1 MADHSLPELSIDGF
15 QDFFKALHGHSPFR
29 WQSRL
34 AKKACNGDW
43 SDFIKLPTSSGKTA
57 CIDIAV
63 FSLAYQASRQKY
75 AGEVITAPR
84 RIFFVVDRRVIVNEA
99 FQRATKICDH
109 LETVFQQSDL
119 ADPAFP
125 VAAWLQSLT
134 DHPKA
139 PPLDCF
145 ELRGGIY
152 RDDAWVRS
160 MLQPTILTSTVDQ
173 IGSRLLFRGY
183 GVSDRNLSIHA
194 ALTANDSLVI
204 LDEAHCSKP
213 FSQTLEA
220 IARYRDANLKNNS
233 TPRWSE
239 QSVASPFGFTQ
250 MTATP
255 DASADDTTV
264 FELEPDDYNADPLLK
279 QRHYC
284 SKPVQLVECNAKGA
298 QQNAKLAKE
307 LVAQAKLLASPA
319 EESGDKP
326 CRRIAIVVN
335 RVACAQE
342 AYRLLQKEFGD
353 QVDLMI
359 GRMRPFDRDVLTDK
373 LQKAF
378 RSDPN
383 RAEDQDT
390 SPRFVVATQCLEV
403 GADFDFDGLV
413 SQCASLDALRQRFGR
428 LNRLGLPGQS
438 HSRGVIVMATG
449 DLNPKTPDPIYG
461 EALPNT
467 WNWLTQCTQCSHHSP
482 SDEAPKDGHDSPSDE
497 SPNVAHSGQDITGTV
512 MTKLLTTT
520 FVDFGITAMDAL
532 LTQARANP
540 EAPNLTAESPNA
552 PVLMPA
558 HLDILCQTAPK
569 PAIEPD
575 IATFLHGPNRGVA
588 EVRVCWRADLPEQS
602 RDLRNEDWARE
613 ARKTVAVCPPSVA
626 EVMSVPLARFRAW
639 LNGVE
644 PADETG
650 DVLGER
656 AESDVSID
664 SEKQD
669 LPRNRYGIV
678 WTGAD
683 RSSILVDS
691 TTPRNLRPNDT
702 IVLPVTAGGW
712 SQFGH
717 IPNAPDDIDGTP
729 NGSDDRSR
737 DLATID
743 IADSAFRQSRA
754 RTILRV
760 HKRLISNEADARCF
774 RALLPWIDPEKNGR
788 CCDILAGKDDDDV
801 ESTDV
806 QQSDEQSSVTARHA
820 ELLKLCQ
827 SGKSSVQMLR
837 YTDGLAFIGPRDRGD
852 TAHRRQLPRASF
864 GGDFDEQNT
873 NADGRVSLA
882 DHLQDVAEE
891 TRRLV
896 AATNLDEGLGRALVV
911 AAERHDLGKADP
923 RFQAMLLNSSP
934 NLAHM
939 QPKLWAKSAQGATTK
954 QGAGL
959 NDSHGLPNGF
969 RHEMLSVQLAERIV
983 SDLDPDLETL
993 MLHAIA
999 AHHGLARPFAPVVID
1014 ESPVAVSLS
1023 KLGDVADTIALTS
1036 DDRRDAIPAYRLD
1049 SGIAERFWTLN
1060 RRFGW
1065 WGLAWLE
1072 STLRLA
1078 DWVASAYP
1086 CEQPRTA
1093 SFRPVDGGKHAAPD
1107 TYELPCS
1114 GVDASN
1120 PLGFLAALGLLRSAS
1135 RALPDN
1141 NVKMKWEH
1149 NGRWHPV
1156 LVMSQPMSADD
1167 LIQALHLTLTGR
1179 QADGHFCDLGQ
1190 NTTVPRDIFRTLA
1203 QAAVVGGTGRD
1214 RTSIDFYAAFGSD
1227 ALVSENDGITIQDTA
1242 LRTMAGA
1249 GHQHFLDT
1257 MRNVI
1262 SACEPEHLQ
1271 KTVFQ
1276 TWQYDDPTQTLS
1288 LRFDPLDDNRHA
1300 LRWRNPSGDP
1310 DRKKNGSMLGANRL
1324 AIEALPLFT
1333 TVPGERFLQ
1342 TTGFKGHRSRD
1353 TYFSWPVWTTPVGA
1367 DVIRSILTLREIQT
1381 GKETETLLS
1390 RSIAAV
1396 FRSQRI
1402 TVGKV
1407 RNFTPAATSIAG
1419 ASLGE

>member
-1 MADHSLPELSIDGF
+1 MADFSLPELSIDGF
-15 QDFFKALHGHSPFR
+15 QGFFKALHGHSPFR
-29 WQSRL
+29 WQTRL
-34 AKKACNGDW
+34 AEKACNGDW

-57 CIDIAV
+57 CIDIAA

-109 LETVFQQSDL
+109 LETVFQQSDV
-119 ADPAFP
+119 ADPAFS

-220 IARYRDANLKNNS
+220 IARYRDANLKKDS
-233 TPRWSE
+233 PPRWSE
-239 QSVASPFGFTQ
+239 QSIASPFGFTQ

-284 SKPVQLVECNAKGA
+284 SKPVLLVECNAKGA

-342 AYRLLQKEFGD
+342 AYRLLQREFGD

-413 SQCASLDALRQRFGR
+413 SQCASLDALRQRYGR
-428 LNRLGLPGQS
+428 LNRLGLPSQS

-449 DLNPKTPDPIYG
+449 DLKPKDPDPIYG

-467 WNWLTQCTQCSHHSP
+467 WGWLSECNHHSP
-482 SDEAPKDGHDSPSDE
+482 SDVGRD
-497 SPNVAHSGQDITGTV
+497 VAISGQDITGTV
-512 MTKLLTTT
+512 TTT
-520 FVDFGITAMDAL
+520 VVDFGITAMDSL
-532 LTQARANP
+532 LAQARANS
-540 EAPNLTAESPNA
+540 EIPNFAAESPNA

-575 IATFLHGPNRGVA
+575 IATFLHGPNRGVP

-602 RDLRNEDWARE
+602 EALKDEHWAIE

-626 EVMSVPLARFRAW
+626 EVMSVPLARFRNW
-639 LNGVE
+639 LSGVE

-650 DVLGER
+650 DVLGEHS
-656 AESDVSID
+656 ESGISLDR
-664 SEKQD
+664 EQRD
-669 LPRNRYGIV
+669 LPKNRYGIV

-683 RSSILVDS
+683 RPSIFVDAK
-691 TTPRNLRPNDT
+691 TMGNIRPNDT

-712 SQFGH
+712 SHFGH
-717 IPNAPDDIDGTP
+717 VPNASEDIDVAEGEA
-729 NGSDDRSR
+729 DDRYR
-737 DLATID
+737 ELAKID

-754 RTILRV
+754 RTILRI
-760 HKRLISNEADARCF
+760 HKRLISSSADAKCF
-774 RALLPWIDPEKNGR
+774 KALLPWIDPEKNGR
-788 CCDILAGKDDDDV
+788 CCDVLASKHEDDV
-801 ESTDV
+801 ESTDAE
-806 QQSDEQSSVTARHA
+806 QPDEQSSVTARHS

-827 SGKSSVQMLR
+827 SGRKSSVQMLR
-837 YTDGLAFIGPRDRGD
+837 YTDGLAFVGPRDPGD

-864 GGDFDEQNT
+864 GDDFDEQNT
-873 NADGRVSLA
+873 NADGRLSLA

-896 AATNLDEGLGRALVV
+896 AATNLDEGLGRALVA

-934 NLAHM
+934 NMAHM

-969 RHEMLSVQLAERIV
+969 RHEMLSIQLAERIA
-983 SDLDPDLETL
+983 SDLDTDQQTL

-999 AHHGLARPFAPVVID
+999 AHHGHARPFAPVVID

-1023 KLGDVADTIALTS
+1023 KLGDLADAICLII
-1036 DDRRDAIPAYRLD
+1036 DERRNAIPAHRLD

-1078 DWVASAYP
+1078 DWVASADP
-1086 CEQPRTA
+1086 CEQPRNA
-1093 SFRPVDGGKHAAPD
+1093 IFKPVEGTTQAAHE
-1107 TYELPCS
+1107 TYDLPCP
-1114 GVDASN
+1114 GIDASN
-1120 PLGFLAALGLLRSAS
+1120 PLGFLSALGLLRSALH
-1135 RALPDN
+1135 ALPDN
-1141 NVKMKWEH
+1141 NVQMKWQH
-1149 NGRWHPV
+1149 KGRWHPV

-1167 LIQALHLTLTGR
+1167 LIQALHHTLTGR

-1203 QAAVVGGTGRD
+1203 QAAVAGATGQD

-1227 ALVSENDGITIQDTA
+1227 ALVSENDGTTIQDTA

-1249 GHQHFLDT
+1249 GHQHFLET

-1262 SACEPEHLQ
+1262 TACEPEHIQ

-1310 DRKKNGSMLGANRL
+1310 DRKNNGSMLGANRL
-1324 AIEALPLFT
+1324 AIEAIPFFT
-1333 TVPGERFLQ
+1333 TAPGERFLQ
-1342 TTGFKGHRSRD
+1342 TVGFTGHRSRD
-1353 TYFSWPVWTTPVGA
+1353 TYFSWPVWTPPIGIDA
-1367 DVIRSILTLREIQT
+1367 IRSLLALSEVQVP
-1381 GKETETLLS
+1381 KEAESLIS
-1390 RSIAAV
+1390 RGVAAV

-1407 RNFTPAATSIAG
+1407 RNFTPASTNWAATSR
-1419 ASLGE
+1419 SCQ

>member
-1 MADHSLPELSIDGF
+1 MASLSLPELNIDRF
-15 QDFFKALHGHSPFR
+15 PDFFNAIHGHSPFR
-29 WQSRL
+29 WQTRL
-34 AKKACNGDW
+34 AEIACNGNW

-75 AGEVITAPR
+75 TGKGITAPR

-99 FQRATKICDH
+99 FQRATKICDQ
-109 LETVFQQSDL
+109 LEKVYHQRDV
-119 ADPAFP
+119 ANPALP

-183 GVSDRNLSIHA
+183 GVSDTNLSIHA

-220 IARYRDANLKNNS
+220 IARYRDANLNS
-233 TPRWSE
+233 DIAPRWSE

-255 DASADDTTV
+255 DAPAQNTTV
-264 FELEPDDYNADPLLK
+264 FELEPDDYNVDPLLK

-284 SKPVQLVECNAKGA
+284 SKPVRLVECNAKGA

-307 LVAQAKLLASPA
+307 LVTQAKLLASPP
-319 EESGDKP
+319 EGSIDKP

-335 RVACAQE
+335 RVACAHE

-359 GRMRPFDRDVLTDK
+359 GRMRPFDRDVLTEK

-383 RAEDQDT
+383 RAEDNAS

-413 SQCASLDALRQRFGR
+413 SQCAALDALRQRFGR

-449 DLNPKTPDPIYG
+449 DLKPKEPDPIYG

-467 WNWLTQCTQCSHHSP
+467 WQWLSKCSQQ
-482 SDEAPKDGHDSPSDE
+482 
-497 SPNVAHSGQDITGTV
+497 SPNAAGPEVAGDRANETKARESDITGTA
-512 MTKLLTTT
+512 MTTS
-520 FVDFGITAMDAL
+520 VDFGITAMDAMIGQPR
-532 LTQARANP
+532 TNP
-540 EAPNLTAESPNA
+540 QIPKLSAESLNA
-552 PVLMPA
+552 PVLMAA

-575 IATFLHGPNRGVA
+575 IATFLHGPNRGVP
-588 EVRVCWRADLPEQS
+588 ELRVCWRADLPEKS
-602 RDLRNEDWARE
+602 DALKDEHWANE
-613 ARKTVAVCPPSVA
+613 ARKTVAVCPPSAA
-626 EVMSVPLARFRAW
+626 ELISVPLARFRNW

-650 DVLGER
+650 DVLGEHSENG
-656 AESDVSID
+656 ESIE

-669 LPRNRYGIV
+669 LPRHRYGIV

-683 RSSILVDS
+683 RSSVFVDA
-691 TTPRNLRPNDT
+691 TTIRNLRPNDT
-702 IVLPVTAGGW
+702 IVLPVRAGGW

-717 IPNAPDDIDGTP
+717 VPKAPNDIDAAEVI
-729 NGSDDRSR
+729 SDDRYKE
-737 DLATID
+737 LAKMD
-743 IADSAFRQSRA
+743 IADCAFQQSRA
-754 RTILRV
+754 RIILRV
-760 HKRLISNEADARCF
+760 HKRLISSSADAECF
-774 RALLPWIDPEKNGR
+774 RALLPWVDSEKNGR
-788 CCDILAGKDDDDV
+788 CCEILASKVEDQV
-801 ESTDV
+801 ESPDTE
-806 QQSDEQSSVTARHA
+806 QPDESSGITARHS

-827 SGKSSVQMLR
+827 SDRKSSIQMFR
-837 YTDGLAFIGPRDRGD
+837 YTDGLAFVGPRDSGN
-852 TAHRRQLPRASF
+852 TTHRRQLPRASF
-864 GGDFDEQNT
+864 GDDFDEQNT
-873 NADGRVSLA
+873 NADGRLPLV

-891 TRRLV
+891 TQRLV
-896 AATNLDEGLGRALVV
+896 AATSLKEGLARALVA

-923 RFQAMLLNSSP
+923 RFQAMLLNSS
-934 NLAHM
+934 LTMAHM
-939 QPKLWAKSAQGATTK
+939 QPKLWAKSAQGAATR
-954 QGAGL
+954 QAGGL
-959 NDSHGLPNGF
+959 NDLHGLPNGF
-969 RHEMLSVQLAERIV
+969 RHEMLSVQLAERIAC
-983 SDLDPDLETL
+983 DLDEDQQTL

-999 AHHGLARPFAPVVID
+999 AHHGHARPFAPVVID
-1014 ESPVAVSLS
+1014 ESPVTVSLR
-1023 KLGDVADTIALTS
+1023 KLGDVANAISLTS
-1036 DDRRDAIPAYRLD
+1036 NERRNVISPHRLD
-1049 SGIAERFWTLN
+1049 SGIAERFWKLN

-1078 DWVASAYP
+1078 DWIASTAP
-1086 CEQPRTA
+1086 REQPRTA
-1093 SFRPVDGGKHAAPD
+1093 IFKPVEDD
-1107 TYELPCS
+1107 TRATNTAYELSCP
-1114 GVDASN
+1114 GIDAAN
-1120 PLGFLAALGLLRSAS
+1120 PLGFLSALGLLRSAS
-1135 RALPDN
+1135 HALPDI
-1141 NVKMKWEH
+1141 NVRMRWQH

-1156 LVMSQPMSADD
+1156 LVLSQPMSADE
-1167 LIQALHLTLTGR
+1167 LIKELHHTLSGHQTDR
-1179 QADGHFCDLGQ
+1179 HFCDLGQ
-1190 NTTVPRDIFRTLA
+1190 NTTVPKHIFRTVT
-1203 QAAVVGGTGRD
+1203 QASVAVATRQD

-1227 ALVSENDGITIQDTA
+1227 ALVSENGITIQDTA

-1249 GHQHFLDT
+1249 GHQHFLET

-1262 SACEPEHLQ
+1262 ACCEPEHIER
-1271 KTVFQ
+1271 TVFQ
-1276 TWQYDDPTQTLS
+1276 TWQYNDPTQTLS
-1288 LRFDPLDDNRHA
+1288 LRFDPLDDNRYA

-1310 DRKKNGSMLGANRL
+1310 DRKNNGSMLGANRL
-1324 AIEALPLFT
+1324 AIEAIPFFT
-1333 TVPGERFLQ
+1333 TAPGARFLQ
-1342 TTGFKGHRSRD
+1342 TVGFTGQRSRD
-1353 TYFSWPVWTTPVGA
+1353 TYFSWPVWTPPIEIDA
-1367 DVIRSILTLREIQT
+1367 IRSLLALREVQFP
-1381 GKETETLLS
+1381 KEGESLVS
-1390 RSIAAV
+1390 RGVAAV

-1402 TVGKV
+1402 TVGKL
-1407 RNFTPAATSIAG
+1407 RNFTPASTNRPV
-1419 ASLGE
+1419 ASRSDQQQHLLH